1 MALIYIF
8 KYPQPGQ
15 WDRIYNPRTGS
26 AREEDIAIAMSQFS
40 FLYKIDHYLF
50 DLKKYN
56 DQLTFYISLIGR
68 STWLQKV
75 SDVYENLIIEF

>member
-1 MALIYIF
+1 MNVLIISV
-8 KYPQPGQ
+8 
-15 WDRIYNPRTGS
+15 I
-26 AREEDIAIAMSQFS
+26 I

-75 SDVYENLIIEF
+75 SDVYENLIIKF